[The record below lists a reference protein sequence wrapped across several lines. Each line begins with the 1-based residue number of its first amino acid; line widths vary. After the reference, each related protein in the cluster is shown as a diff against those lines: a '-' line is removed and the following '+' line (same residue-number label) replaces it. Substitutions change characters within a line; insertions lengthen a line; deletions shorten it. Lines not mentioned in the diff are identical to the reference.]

1 MDFQQKSSNLEGDNK
16 QGDNNLQGDNR
27 IILALRREITNSY
40 VINIG
45 IKLQNETTYIINKN
59 PFIRSCLKVLMQTN
73 QIHPKCQCQKSKIFT
88 QLALK
93 LDFTSPMKDNL

>member
-40 VINIG
+40 VI
-45 IKLQNETTYIINKN
+45 
-59 PFIRSCLKVLMQTN
+59 RVLIHTRRHLGEGFRKCSAKTN
-73 QIHPKCQCQKSKIFT
+73 DKI
-88 QLALK
+88 
-93 LDFTSPMKDNL
+93 

>member
-40 VINIG
+40 VIN
-45 IKLQNETTYIINKN
+45 KLTLKN
-59 PFIRSCLKVLMQTN
+59 FMSFFDNFFIAKRRSGTLC
-73 QIHPKCQCQKSKIFT
+73 I
-88 QLALK
+88 
-93 LDFTSPMKDNL
+93 